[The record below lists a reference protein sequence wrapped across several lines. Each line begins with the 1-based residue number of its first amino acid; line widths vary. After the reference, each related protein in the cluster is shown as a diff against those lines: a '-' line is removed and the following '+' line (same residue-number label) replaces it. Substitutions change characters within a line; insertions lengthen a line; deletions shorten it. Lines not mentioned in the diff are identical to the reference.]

1 MSLVSLC
8 PRTEAEFS
16 KASQRIGCGIDTNGH
31 DLYICIPN
39 EEKTS
44 LVEFCHNEVMGAQEK
59 GHCLEAS
66 FGKIIQYNCR
76 NFLSGCPND
85 TFFEYGFYKY
95 PACQNINTKHNCY
108 VMDPSC
114 PSIVPADDKRHTDSD
129 DALVYACSIL
139 GSVIVLLIVA
149 LIFAIIKYRRK
160 NTGRNTD
167 STQPAHPEGT
177 SFINQE
183 NESVAANQDTNQ
195 VPGVKK
201 SSCLGSIC
209 SNMCKGKTSR
219 DR

>member
-1 MSLVSLC
+1 MSLVSSC
-8 PRTEAEFS
+8 PRTEDEFS

-39 EEKTS
+39 EKKTS
-44 LVEFCHNEVMGAQEK
+44 LVEFCYNEVMGAQQK

-66 FGKIIQYNCR
+66 FGKIIQYNCK
-76 NFLSGCPND
+76 NFLSGCPNE

-114 PSIVPADDKRHTDSD
+114 PSIVPADDNKHTDSD

-149 LIFAIIKYRRK
+149 LILAIILRRRK
-160 NTGRNTD
+160 KNGENNNTPRTSMDGSHEHLQEESNNT
-167 STQPAHPEGT
+167 SE
-177 SFINQE
+177 
-183 NESVAANQDTNQ
+183 AATA
-195 VPGVKK
+195 GEK
-201 SSCLGSIC
+201 SSCLGPFC
-209 SNMCKGKTSR
+209 CNKCQGTASNQE
-219 DR
+219 

>member
-1 MSLVSLC
+1 MSLVSSC
-8 PRTEAEFS
+8 PRTKDEFS

-39 EEKTS
+39 EKKTS
-44 LVEFCHNEVMGAQEK
+44 LVEFCYNEVMGAQQK

-66 FGKIIQYNCR
+66 FGKIIQYNCK
-76 NFLSGCPND
+76 NFLSGCPNE

-114 PSIVPADDKRHTDSD
+114 PSIVPADDNRHTDSD

-149 LIFAIIKYRRK
+149 LILAIILRRRK
-160 NTGRNTD
+160 ENGGRRGAEQTPLNQQNERDAAVQGNT
-167 STQPAHPEGT
+167 
-177 SFINQE
+177 QE
-183 NESVAANQDTNQ
+183 NRGGAAEQGNTQ
-195 VPGVKK
+195 VNRG
-201 SSCLGSIC
+201 SCLRSC
-209 SNMCKGKTSR
+209 CCNK
-219 DR
+219 